1 MGIFRQL
8 FSTDLRA
15 ARAAEAA
22 GDPDT
27 AATHY
32 GLAGDRAGAVR
43 MHLAR
48 AARAADR
55 AAELAALR
63 DAVHWAGDEPALVA
77 QASAA
82 LGRALYAKTKAEG
95 VATARDRERVRE
107 AAALLLAGGAHR
119 EAGDALAAIGELA
132 GAAQA
137 YSDAG
142 LIDRVEDTL
151 AADER
156 RATAEQ
162 SARDAFADYE
172 LHRRLGRRGEAR
184 AALARSLA
192 AEPSDDRQR
201 VLDALTA
208 DLISGGKVEL
218 RPRGGDAV
226 IVSVRPL
233 VAMGRDAVCDLPLRA
248 GGVSRRHAEITV
260 GADGF
265 AIGDAGSRNGTLIGG
280 LPVAGKV
287 PLAGRGAVELGED
300 CRLEFEVIDGV
311 AYLRVASG
319 LDRGRRLVIGRPDQ
333 VIDLAPAGLP
343 CEVAFTAGAPWL
355 GRAAGPFTLG
365 DDRIGAGRV
374 QLIVGD
380 VLAWDGVT
388 LDVSA

>member
-1 MGIFRQL
+1 
-8 FSTDLRA
+8 
-15 ARAAEAA
+15 
-22 GDPDT
+22 
-27 AATHY
+27 
-32 GLAGDRAGAVR
+32 
-43 MHLAR
+43 
-48 AARAADR
+48 
-55 AAELAALR
+55 
-63 DAVHWAGDEPALVA
+63 
-77 QASAA
+77 
-82 LGRALYAKTKAEG
+82 
-95 VATARDRERVRE
+95 
-107 AAALLLAGGAHR
+107 
-119 EAGDALAAIGELA
+119 
-132 GAAQA
+132 
-137 YSDAG
+137 
-142 LIDRVEDTL
+142 
-151 AADER
+151 
-156 RATAEQ
+156 
-162 SARDAFADYE
+162 
-172 LHRRLGRRGEAR
+172 
-184 AALARSLA
+184 
-192 AEPSDDRQR
+192 

-233 VAMGRDAVCDLPLRA
+233 VALGRDAVCDLPLRA
-248 GGVSRRHAEITV
+248 GGVSRRHAEIAV

-265 AIGDAGSRNGTLIGG
+265 TIGDAGSRNGTLIGG

-355 GRAAGPFTLG
+355 GRPAGPFTLG

-388 LDVSA
+388 VDVSA